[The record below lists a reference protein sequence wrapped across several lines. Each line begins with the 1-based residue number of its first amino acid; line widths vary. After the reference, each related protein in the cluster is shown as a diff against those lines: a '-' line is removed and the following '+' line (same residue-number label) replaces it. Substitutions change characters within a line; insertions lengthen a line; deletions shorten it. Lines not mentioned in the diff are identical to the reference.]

1 MVFSKR
7 TSLFTWAAWILAV
20 PVWLATG
27 CAGSAARDKGGLLTG
42 PLSGQAGRLHVD
54 DGGKG
59 GLPVVFVHS
68 FAGSTAHWSA
78 QLAHLRPTRRAIAL
92 DLRGHGQS
100 DASSSGDYAMDSL
113 AGDIAAVV
121 DGLGLGRFV
130 LVGHSM
136 GGAAAVAYAGAH
148 PERVAGLVLVGTPG
162 KSSPEMSSKI
172 MASMRADYEK
182 VSEDYWKRLLT
193 DARPEVET
201 QTRSDMKRLSKDAS
215 LAMIAAVFAYDPLPA
230 LQAYAGPKLLVD
242 TPHGEG
248 PGSLHN
254 QAPDVPRKVVTRT
267 SHWPHMDRPEEFNRI
282 LDEFLANAN

>member
-1 MVFSKR
+1 MVASKR
-7 TSLFTWAAWILAV
+7 TSFVARAAWILAV

-27 CAGSAARDKGGLLTG
+27 CAGNAGRDKSGPMTGPLTG
-42 PLSGQAGRLHVD
+42 PAGRLHVD

-68 FAGSTAHWSA
+68 FAGSTVHWSA
-78 QLAHLRPTRRAIAL
+78 QLAHLRPTRRAVAL

-100 DASSSGDYAMDSL
+100 DAPQSGDYAVASL

-136 GGAAAVAYAGAH
+136 GGAAAVTYAGAH

-162 KSSPEMSSKI
+162 KSSPEMASKV
-172 MASMRADYEK
+172 MTSMQADYEK
-182 VSEDYWKRLLT
+182 ISEGYWKRLLT
-193 DARPEVET
+193 DARPNVET
-201 QTRSDMKRLSKDAS
+201 QIRSEMKRLPKEAS

-230 LQAYAGPKLLVD
+230 LRAYAGPKLLVD
-242 TPHGEG
+242 TQHGEG
-248 PGSLHN
+248 PGSLHS
-254 QAPDVPRKVVTRT
+254 QVPDVPRKVVTGT
-267 SHWPHMDRPEEFNRI
+267 SHWPHMDKPEEFNRI